1 MDGALSDAT
10 IRAFAPGD
18 EGGINASFNRAFGLR
33 RAVADWFWKFP
44 AEPLGRFIWVA
55 VDGSGEVL
63 AHYAAVP
70 AVMQVDGRRVVAG
83 QGVDAFA
90 VPECQGQRL
99 YSRTAQAFHE
109 TYGGEGRLEVCYVF
123 PGLRSARI
131 FADRLGFERLAEPAV
146 WRRSLARRTAW
157 WSGHEVVAAAP
168 DERLDGLWRA
178 AAPRYPVAVMRDAA
192 WLKRRFTGRPGVDYL
207 HVAAVRGGE
216 VHAWAVLRVEAQR
229 VAWAELVWDGERG
242 GALAALDRVAVELA
256 RRAGVGT
263 LEMWLEGD
271 EAAAVVFRRL
281 GWRRQPP
288 PAAML
293 LMARSFTPAVPTAAL
308 RRLYVTM
315 GDADLV

>member
-1 MDGALSDAT
+1 MNGVT

-18 EGGINASFNRAFGLR
+18 EGEVNAAFNRAFSLR
-33 RAVADWFWKFP
+33 REVADWRWKFP
-44 AEPLGRFIWVA
+44 PGPPGRFIWVA
-55 VDGSGEVL
+55 VDSSGHVL

-70 AVMQVDGRRVVAG
+70 VLMQVDGRRILAG

-99 YSRTAQAFHE
+99 YSSTAQAFHAACC
-109 TYGGEGRLEVCYVF
+109 GEERLAVSYVF

-131 FADRLGFERLAEPAV
+131 FADRLGFERLADAGV
-146 WRRSLARRTAW
+146 WRRLPGRRTAW
-157 WSGHEVVAAAP
+157 YTGHEVIAVAP
-168 DERLDGLWRA
+168 DERLDALWVASA
-178 AAPRYPVAVMRDAA
+178 ARYPVAVVRDAA
-192 WLKRRFTGRPGVDYL
+192 WLARRFTGRPRVDYL
-207 HVAAVRGGE
+207 HLAAVRRRV
-216 VHAWAVLRVEAQR
+216 VHAWAVVRVEEHR
-229 VAWAELVWDGERG
+229 LAWAELVWDGAQG
-242 GALAALDRVAVELA
+242 GALAALDRATVELA
-256 RRAGVGT
+256 RRAGATT

-271 EAAAVVFRRL
+271 EEAAEVISRL

-293 LMARSFTPAVPTAAL
+293 LMARSFTPAVGTGVL